1 VLRAAGKP
9 HPVHFID
16 RPSPNF
22 EPRTTEI
29 DLVVLHYT
37 GMYNAAIALRRLT
50 DPAPLAGQYPGP
62 WQDPDIDPMTQLGR
76 VSAHYLIDEEAR
88 VYRLVH
94 EAHRAWHAGASSWEG
109 RTDTNDRSIG
119 IEIANG
125 GHDFDL
131 PDFTEKQIN
140 AVIVLLQE
148 ILPRHGLWPS
158 RVVGHAD
165 VAPGRKRDPGEKF
178 PWGRLA
184 EFGVALA
191 PRCAVGQGGEVLLK
205 RGDEGEAVRALQEKL
220 ACIGYGLAATGVF
233 DEPTFHCVH
242 ALQTRYRQR
251 ELSGAV
257 DQETRDI
264 VDEIAGQIVAAR
276 PATT

>member
-1 VLRAAGKP
+1 M
-9 HPVHFID
+9 HFID

-22 EPRTTEI
+22 EPRTASI
-29 DLVVLHYT
+29 DLVILHYT

-50 DPAPLAGQYPGP
+50 DPAPLAGHYPGL
-62 WQDPDIDPMTQLGR
+62 WQDPNIDPMTPLGR
-76 VSAHYLIDEEAR
+76 VSAHYMVDEEAR

-109 RTDTNDRSIG
+109 RSDTNDRSIG

-125 GHDFDL
+125 GHDFGL

-148 ILPRHGLWPS
+148 ILPRYGLGPA
-158 RVVGHAD
+158 RVLGHSD

-178 PWGRLA
+178 PWARLA

-191 PRCAVGQGGEVLLK
+191 PRCALGRGGAVLLK
-205 RGDEGEAVRALQEKL
+205 RDDKGEAVIALQQKL
-220 ACIGYGLAATGVF
+220 AQIGYGLAISGKF
-233 DEPTFHCVH
+233 DEPTFHCVQ
-242 ALQTRYRQR
+242 ALQARYRQR
-251 ELSGAV
+251 DLSGAV
-257 DQETRDI
+257 DEETHAI
-264 VDEIAGQIVAAR
+264 VEDVAAQTALSR
-276 PATT
+276 TRV